1 MPGTYME
8 ATQEIELI
16 GQLGPA
22 IAAAGFD
29 TQILCYD
36 HVRSSSR
43 GCAV

>member
-8 ATQEIELI
+8 VQQEIELI

-22 IAAAGFD
+22 MASAGFD

-36 HVRSSSR
+36 HVRHPQR
-43 GCAV
+43 